1 VLGAMDD
8 LAALG
13 GVSVFFG
20 TEPSSG
26 ISRFANETLSFLEV
40 ACMII

>member
-1 VLGAMDD
+1 MDD

-26 ISRFANETLSFLEV
+26 IRVLQRNAQFP
-40 ACMII
+40 

>member
-1 VLGAMDD
+1 MDD

-20 TEPSSG
+20 TENVE
-26 ISRFANETLSFLEV
+26 RDFAFCNETLSFLEV

>member
-1 VLGAMDD
+1 MDD

-26 ISRFANETLSFLEV
+26 ISRFATKRSVSLRSLVWSF
-40 ACMII
+40 